1 MNKTMRSP
9 KERNEPL
16 RVIVVSSNH
25 MTRVGLRTI
34 LDAHPNVSLV
44 GELSGDTNAVEV
56 AGQKKPEVILIDV
69 DLTGVGLLDLIG
81 KLRAAAKDSQ
91 ILILCGLDNE
101 QLTREALCSGAAGVV
116 LKIQPPGVLIA
127 AIEDLCNDA
136 PKTIL
141 SQSIQPVSSLMSNMD
156 SVKKNGSAP
165 PQIVASLTARE
176 RGVIAL
182 IGEGL
187 RNKDIADRLC
197 ISETTVRHHL
207 TSIFNKLEVST
218 RQKLLIVAHQYGLVE
233 LKPREFV

>member
-1 MNKTMRSP
+1 
-9 KERNEPL
+9 
-16 RVIVVSSNH
+16 

>member
-1 MNKTMRSP
+1 
-9 KERNEPL
+9 
-16 RVIVVSSNH
+16 

-34 LDAHPNVSLV
+34 LGAHPNVSLV